1 MQTDL
6 KKTPQPPIKKLE
18 AKLLPGEF
26 TVPSATASLLFL
38 TVLFVTNNYVLNM

>member
-38 TVLFVTNNYVLNM
+38 TFLFVTINYVMST